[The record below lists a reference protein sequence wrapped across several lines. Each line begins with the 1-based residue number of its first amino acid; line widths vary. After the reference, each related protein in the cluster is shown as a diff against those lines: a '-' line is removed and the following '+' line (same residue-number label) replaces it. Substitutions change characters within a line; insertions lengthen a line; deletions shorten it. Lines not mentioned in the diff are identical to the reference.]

1 MSLQLLSLMKKRFVL
16 SVAIAICVFFSA
28 SPAGPNKNL
37 PKVNIAGSEYY
48 MYEVKKGD
56 SLYGI
61 ANRFGWNV
69 DKLDELNPTVVKK
82 LEKGAKLYYPVAL
95 ENHGNELENKSEF
108 VLPETYPVIRH
119 VVKKGDSVYSIA
131 KMYGV
136 KIDTIYL
143 YNPTAKSMLKRGDVI
158 TIPQQSEL
166 INEGSSFLYYAIK
179 AGDTLADIANE
190 YNTSVEQL
198 LRDNKGV
205 SENNFASGDILR
217 ISVNSNK
224 DNKVIK
230 EFDETH
236 IARIDTYKAEKN
248 DTWETV
254 AEKTGVDVQD
264 LLEANSGT
272 QLKKN
277 VQIAIPVIETAT
289 VEKEVEPFDEREN
302 SLEGRRDIY
311 KEVHMLGIGDS
322 IADLTNSVSIAVMIE
337 DPMSKRDNEFTRGT
351 LLALDR
357 LKNSPYQIRFKLLCD
372 NRANN
377 DSVKIVDSLISD
389 LNDFKAD
396 IIVTTYEKNFPKWL
410 AQYGEDN
417 AVEIVNAFDVKN
429 EMYLENPS
437 MIHLLTPSA
446 YFSDE
451 VGEWAVSSLGSYKLV
466 MVGKEDSEDAF
477 AESIKG
483 RRDKSSIITCKLEDL
498 AEMKLDESSRYLFY
512 GYPTSRDDIQTMLTA
527 IEYLKEN
534 NPFVEIKVMG
544 RPNWI
549 TVAEGMKERFHKAD
563 VYFPSRFFFDHT
575 AGPGKEFIATYSAS
589 YGHSPIRSFPTYAV
603 AGYDIANY
611 FIPGIASNDG
621 DFNASVPE
629 GKEIQTPINL
639 ERVGNWGGFFNPSA
653 YIIRY
658 NPYGEIEKILIRR

>member
-1 MSLQLLSLMKKRFVL
+1 MKKFIL
-16 SVAIAICVFFSA
+16 SVAAAICVFSFASA
-28 SPAGPNKNL
+28 SVSTKDL
-37 PKVNIAGSEYY
+37 PKVYIAGSQYY
-48 MYEVKKGD
+48 LYEVKKGD

-61 ANRFGWNV
+61 ANRYGWNI
-69 DKLDELNPTVVKK
+69 DKLEQLNPSIGSK
-82 LEKGAKLYYPVAL
+82 LDKGAKVYYPVDIEDRKDEDL
-95 ENHGNELENKSEF
+95 EDSDF
-108 VLPETYPVIRH
+108 TPPEAYPVIRH

-136 KIDTIYL
+136 KVDKVYL
-143 YNPTAKSMLKRGDVI
+143 YNPSAKTQLRRGDVI
-158 TIPQQSEL
+158 TIPQESEL
-166 INEGSSFLYYAIK
+166 INDGSSFLYYTIK
-179 AGDTLADIANE
+179 DGDTLADIATA

-224 DNKVIK
+224 DNLEVK
-230 EFDETH
+230 EVEETR
-236 IARIDTYKAEKN
+236 IARIDTYKAAKN

-254 AEKTGVDVQD
+254 AEKTGVDIED

-272 QLKKN
+272 HLKKN
-277 VQIAIPVIETAT
+277 AQIAVPVIETVT
-289 VEKEVEPFDEREN
+289 VEKEVEPFDERES

-311 KEVHMLGIGDS
+311 KEVHMLVPEDS
-322 IADLTNSVSIAVMIE
+322 VAELTNSVSMAILIE
-337 DPMSKRDNEFTRGT
+337 DPMSKRDNEFTRGA
-351 LLALDR
+351 LLAIDG
-357 LKNSPYQIRFKLLCD
+357 LKNSPYKIRLKVLCD
-372 NRANN
+372 NRASN
-377 DSVKIVDSLISD
+377 DSVKVTESLKAD
-389 LNDFKAD
+389 LDDFKAD
-396 IIVTTYEKNFPKWL
+396 IVVTTYEKNFPAWL

-417 AVEIVNAFDVKN
+417 GVEIVNSFDVKN
-429 EMYLENPS
+429 EMYMENPS

-451 VGEWAVSSLGSYKLV
+451 VGEWVASTLGSYKLV
-466 MVGKEDSEDAF
+466 LVGKEDAEDAF

-483 RRDKSSIITCKLEDL
+483 RRDKSSVISRKLDDL
-498 AEMKLDESSRYLFY
+498 AELKLDEGGRYLFY
-512 GYPTSRDDIQTMLTA
+512 GYPTSRDEIQTMLTA

-534 NPFVEIKVMG
+534 NPFVEMKVLG
-544 RPNWI
+544 RPSWI
-549 TVAEGMKERFHKAD
+549 TVAEGLRERFQKAD

-575 AGPGKEFIATYSAS
+575 AGPGKEFIATYSSA

-621 DFNASVPE
+621 DFNASIPD
-629 GKEIQTPINL
+629 GREIQTPINL

-658 NPYGEIEKILIRR
+658 SPYGDIEKILIRR

>member
-1 MSLQLLSLMKKRFVL
+1 MKKYIL
-16 SVAIAICVFFSA
+16 SVAAALCFFFSA
-28 SPAGPNKNL
+28 SAVGTAKDL
-37 PKVNIAGSEYY
+37 PKVSIAGSEYY

-61 ANRFGWNV
+61 ANRFGWNI
-69 DKLDELNPTVVKK
+69 DRLDELNPSLGKK
-82 LEKGAKLYYPVAL
+82 LEKGSKVYYPVDI
-95 ENHGNELENKSEF
+95 EERKSEADDEF
-108 VLPETYPVIRH
+108 TPPETYPVIRH

-136 KIDTIYL
+136 SVDKIYL
-143 YNPTAKSMLKRGDVI
+143 YNPSSKSLLRRGDVI
-158 TIPQQSEL
+158 TIPQESEG
-166 INEGSSFLYYAIK
+166 INDGSSFLYYTIK
-179 AGDTLADIANE
+179 DGDTLSDIASAF
-190 YNTSVEQL
+190 NTSVEQL

-217 ISVNSNK
+217 VSVNSNK
-224 DNKVIK
+224 DNVVMK
-230 EFDETH
+230 EVDETR
-236 IARIDTYKAEKN
+236 ISRIDTYKAAKN

-254 AEKTGVDVQD
+254 AEKTGVDVED

-272 QLKKN
+272 HLKKN
-277 VQIAIPVIETAT
+277 AQIAVPVFETTT

-311 KEVHMLGIGDS
+311 KEVHMLEVGDS
-322 IADLTNSVSIAVMIE
+322 VSELGNSVSLAIMIE

-351 LLALDR
+351 LLAIDR
-357 LKNSPYQIRFKLLCD
+357 LKNAPYKIRLKVLCD
-372 NRANN
+372 NKTPS
-377 DSVKIVDSLISD
+377 DSVKVTESLIEQ

-396 IIVTTYEKNFPKWL
+396 VVVTTYEKNFPSWL
-410 AQYGEDN
+410 AKYGEEN
-417 AVEIVNAFDVKN
+417 GVEIVNTFDVKS
-429 EMYLENPS
+429 ELYMENPS

-451 VGEWAVSSLGSYKLV
+451 VGEWTSSNLGSYKLV
-466 MVGKEDSEDAF
+466 LVGKEDAEDAF
-477 AESIKG
+477 AESIRG
-483 RRDKSSIITCKLEDL
+483 RRDASSIIRRQLDNLAETKLE
-498 AEMKLDESSRYLFY
+498 EGGRYLFY

-534 NPFVEIKVMG
+534 NPFAEIKVMG

-575 AGPGKEFIATYSAS
+575 SGPGKEFIASYSSA
-589 YGHSPIRSFPTYAV
+589 YGHGPIRSFPTYAV
-603 AGYDIANY
+603 AGYDITNF
-611 FIPGIASNDG
+611 FIPGIALNDG

-629 GKEIQTPINL
+629 GHEIQTPINL

-653 YIIRY
+653 YIIRFS
-658 NPYGEIEKILIRR
+658 PYGDIEKILIRR